1 MKITIIGAGAMG
13 GATLEGLLKTKSV
26 KPADITVAD
35 PYANLKKY
43 EDWGV
48 ATGTDNAEAVKG
60 ADVLMLFVKPWLV
73 ENVLHEIKDAMDY
86 DRQSIIVVAAG
97 MESLSIGQWLEKDG
111 CLPEIFLCIP
121 NIGIARL
128 CSMTFLVNVNA
139 SSDTEA
145 GIKALFDEMG
155 NTKLINESQLPA
167 ATALASCGIAYALR
181 YVRAASEGG
190 VQLGFKAKDAQ
201 EIVQQTMK
209 GAVAL
214 LEGSGLHPEA
224 AIDLV
229 TTPGGITIKGLNAM
243 EHAGF
248 TSAVIQG
255 LLTSK

>member
-13 GATLEGLLKTKSV
+13 GATLEGLLKTKSI
-26 KPADITVAD
+26 KPTDITVAD

-43 EDWGV
+43 EELGLT
-48 ATGTDNAEAVKG
+48 TGTDNTKAVKG
-60 ADVLMLFVKPWLV
+60 ADVVMLFVKPRLV
-73 ENVLHEIKDAMDY
+73 ENVLCEIKDAMDY
-86 DRQSIIVVAAG
+86 DRQSIVIVAAG
-97 MESLSIGQWLEKDG
+97 VESLSIERWLEKDG
-111 CLPEIFLCIP
+111 KLPEIFLCIP
-121 NIGIARL
+121 NIGIAQL
-128 CSMTFLVNVNA
+128 SSMTFLVNVNA
-139 SSDTEA
+139 SSHTEA

-155 NTKLINESQLPA
+155 KTMLISESQLPA

-181 YVRAASEGG
+181 YVRASSEGG

-224 AIDLV
+224 AIDMV